1 MEIAPFYSD
10 LADGPDG
17 GAAYWLRAQDG
28 VRIRIGVWGDGERGT
43 VLLFPGRTE
52 YVEKYGRAAQD
63 LRQRGFATVAIDWRG
78 QGLADR
84 LLPDPIIGHV
94 GTFADY
100 QLDVAAVVAALSDLN
115 LPTPLFLIGHSMGGC
130 IGLRAAMNGLP
141 VQAVS
146 FSGPMWGIQ
155 MHPATKPAAWALT
168 SAARVLGMGS
178 RYVPGTTGDISYVA
192 SAPFEGNE
200 LTTDP
205 DMYAYMRGHLA
216 AKPKLALG
224 GPSLHWVNEAL
235 REMKA
240 LDRLPSPALPCLTAL
255 GTGETIV
262 SPTAIR
268 SRMARWPGGTL
279 DVIDTARHEVM
290 MEAPDMRNR
299 YFDQVAALFS
309 IPPEMPQ
316 TAASA

>member
-1 MEIAPFYSD
+1 METAPFHSD
-10 LADGPDG
+10 LADGPAG
-17 GAAYWLRAQDG
+17 GAAFWLRARDG
-28 VRIRIGVWGDGERGT
+28 VRIRIGVWGTGERGT

-52 YVEKYGRAAQD
+52 YVEKYGRAARD
-63 LRQRGFATVAIDWRG
+63 LRQRGFAMVAIDWRG
-78 QGLADR
+78 QGMADR
-84 LLPDPIIGHV
+84 VVADPAVGHV

-100 QLDVAAVVAALSDLN
+100 QLDVETVMAALPGLDL
-115 LPTPLFLIGHSMGGC
+115 PQPLFLIGHSMGGC

-146 FSGPMWGIQ
+146 FSGPMWGIR

-168 SAARVLGMGS
+168 SAARVLGMGA
-178 RYVPGTTGDISYVA
+178 RYVPGTTGDASYVA
-192 SAPFEGNE
+192 TAPFDGNE

-205 DMYAYMRGHLA
+205 EMFAYMRGHLA
-216 AKPKLALG
+216 AVPELALG

-240 LDRLPSPALPCLTAL
+240 LERLPSPPLPCLTAL
-255 GTGETIV
+255 GTDETIV
-262 SPTAIR
+262 SPAAIR

-279 DVIDTARHEVM
+279 DVIDGARHEVM

-309 IPPEMPQ
+309 DVPKV
-316 TAASA
+316 AVSA